1 MEVLNQND
9 NFQCS
14 IIEQNDLSQNINILN
29 PTIYQTIDNKE
40 INNNQNKQQLK
51 EPLCT
56 LDKFLPDKNSK
67 FKKTLVL
74 DLDETLIH
82 SNFLNINNSNCDFS
96 LDINFE
102 NRNIKAN
109 VLKRPGVDEFLNK
122 MSNLY
127 EIVIFTASL
136 SQYAI
141 PLIEQLDK
149 NKVCS
154 FKLFRE
160 HCSFINNGYTK
171 DLKRLNRNM
180 NDIIIVDNTPN
191 CYVLNNDNGFP
202 IKSWLN
208 DINDRELIR
217 IIPYLEFLS
226 NVDDVRK
233 YIPKMKTNFTF
244 SYEKADLVLE
254 EEKRKEEEEKRK
266 EEEEKRKKEE
276 EERTKIEEEKRKE
289 EEEKERIQKDIE
301 RKEKERKNREEE
313 VLFNDMMK
321 EKESKV
327 KELELKKI
335 EEIRRKEIRK
345 KFKIEKEKKM
355 KELEQSLKEENEIE
369 KKERINLV
377 QIIDYSNKNKM
388 SQSYR
393 NAINFNNLNLYNSN
407 IEMPKIFIKNSIN
420 SSINNSTNNSINHS
434 TINSINTNSLQTL
447 NSFRISNKN
456 LIQINSKNEEN
467 FPQITFNQ
475 NIKAN
480 ENPIY
485 NYSDNNSKKSFKLT
499 EKISFDD
506 LKMNVSK
513 NKNNINF
520 QNDSNVAPKIIQRHI
535 TLKNSN
541 IHILYNTKKKLYLK
555 KKEFISSENSEEI
568 LKKTLSNRQRNATRS
583 FNINDIE
590 TKLFEFEKNQLNL

>member
-1 MEVLNQND
+1 MMEVLNQNE

-14 IIEQNDLSQNINILN
+14 IIEQNDLSQDINLLN
-29 PTIYQTIDNKE
+29 NTIYQTINNKE
-40 INNNQNKQQLK
+40 INNNQNNQQLK
-51 EPLCT
+51 EPICT
-56 LDKFLPDKNSK
+56 LDKFLPDKVSK

-74 DLDETLIH
+74 DLDETLVH
-82 SNFLNINNSNCDFS
+82 SIFINVNNSNCDIS
-96 LDINFE
+96 LNINFE

-109 VLKRPGVDEFLNK
+109 VLKRPGVDEFLEK

-149 NKVCS
+149 KKVCN

-171 DLKRLNRNM
+171 DLKKLNRNM

-191 CYVLNNDNGFP
+191 CYFLNNDNGFP

-233 YIPKMKTNFTF
+233 YIPKMKNNFTF

-254 EEKRKEEEEKRK
+254 EDKKIKEEEEKK
-266 EEEEKRKKEE
+266 
-276 EERTKIEEEKRKE
+276 KIEEEKRKE
-289 EEEKERIQKDIE
+289 EEEKNKEEKEKERILKDIE
-301 RKEKERKNREEE
+301 RKEKERKKREEE

-335 EEIRRKEIRK
+335 EAIRRKEIK
-345 KFKIEKEKKM
+345 KKYKIENEKKM

-369 KKERINLV
+369 NKERINLV
-377 QIIDYSNKNKM
+377 QIIDYSTKNKM
-388 SQSYR
+388 SKTYR
-393 NAINFNNLNLYNSN
+393 NTLNYNNLNLYNSN
-407 IEMPKIFIKNSIN
+407 QEMPKILIKNTLN
-420 SSINNSTNNSINHS
+420 HSINNSTNNSTNIS
-434 TINSINTNSLQTL
+434 TNNSLNSNSFQTL
-447 NSFRISNKN
+447 NSFRIGNKN

-467 FPQITFNQ
+467 YPQILYNK
-475 NIKAN
+475 NIKIN

-485 NYSDNNSKKSFKLT
+485 TYSDNNSKKNFKLT
-499 EKISFDD
+499 EKISFDE

-513 NKNNINF
+513 NKNNVIF
-520 QNDSNVAPKIIQRHI
+520 QIDNNVAPKIIKRHMS
-535 TLKNSN
+535 LKSSN
-541 IHILYNTKKKLYLK
+541 IQILYNTKKKLYLK
-555 KKEFISSENSEEI
+555 KKDYTSSENSGDL
-568 LKKTLSNRQRNATRS
+568 LKQIITNKQRNAIKS
-583 FNINDIE
+583 FDIND
-590 TKLFEFEKNQLNL
+590 LEKKFIQLEKKAN

>member
-1 MEVLNQND
+1 MEVLNQNE

-14 IIEQNDLSQNINILN
+14 IIEQNDLSQDINLLN
-29 PTIYQTIDNKE
+29 NTIYQTINNKE
-40 INNNQNKQQLK
+40 INNNQNNQQLK
-51 EPLCT
+51 EPICT
-56 LDKFLPDKNSK
+56 LDKFLPDKVSK

-74 DLDETLIH
+74 DLDETLVH
-82 SNFLNINNSNCDFS
+82 SIFINVNNSNCDIS
-96 LDINFE
+96 LNINFE

-109 VLKRPGVDEFLNK
+109 VLKRPGVDEFLSK

-191 CYVLNNDNGFP
+191 CYFLNNDNGFP

-233 YIPKMKTNFTF
+233 YIPKMKNNFTF

-254 EEKRKEEEEKRK
+254 EDKKIKEEEEKK
-266 EEEEKRKKEE
+266 
-276 EERTKIEEEKRKE
+276 KIEEEKRKE
-289 EEEKERIQKDIE
+289 EEEKNKEEKEKERILKDIE
-301 RKEKERKNREEE
+301 RKEKERKKREEE

-335 EEIRRKEIRK
+335 EAIRRKEIK
-345 KFKIEKEKKM
+345 KKYKIEKEKKM

-369 KKERINLV
+369 NKERINLV
-377 QIIDYSNKNKM
+377 QIIDYSTKNKM
-388 SQSYR
+388 SKTYR
-393 NAINFNNLNLYNSN
+393 NTLNYNNLNLYNSN
-407 IEMPKIFIKNSIN
+407 NEMPKILIKNTLN
-420 SSINNSTNNSINHS
+420 HSINNSTNNSTNIS
-434 TINSINTNSLQTL
+434 TNNSLNSNSFQTL
-447 NSFRISNKN
+447 NSFRIGNKN

-467 FPQITFNQ
+467 YPQILYNK
-475 NIKAN
+475 NIKIN

-485 NYSDNNSKKSFKLT
+485 TYSDNNSKKNFKLT
-499 EKISFDD
+499 EKISFDE

-513 NKNNINF
+513 NKNNVIF
-520 QNDSNVAPKIIQRHI
+520 QIDNNVAPKIIKRHMS
-535 TLKNSN
+535 LKSSN
-541 IHILYNTKKKLYLK
+541 IQILYNTKKKLYLK
-555 KKEFISSENSEEI
+555 KKDYTSSENSGDL
-568 LKKTLSNRQRNATRS
+568 LKQIITNKQRNAIKS
-583 FNINDIE
+583 FDIND
-590 TKLFEFEKNQLNL
+590 LEKKFIQLEKKAN

>member
-1 MEVLNQND
+1 MEVLNQNE

-14 IIEQNDLSQNINILN
+14 IIEQNDLSQDINLLN
-29 PTIYQTIDNKE
+29 NTIYQTINNKE
-40 INNNQNKQQLK
+40 INNNQNNQQLK
-51 EPLCT
+51 EPICT
-56 LDKFLPDKNSK
+56 LDKFLPDKVSK

-74 DLDETLIH
+74 DLDETLVH
-82 SNFLNINNSNCDFS
+82 SIFINVNNSNCDIS
-96 LDINFE
+96 LNINFE

-109 VLKRPGVDEFLNK
+109 VLKRPGVDEFLEK

-149 NKVCS
+149 KKVCN

-171 DLKRLNRNM
+171 DLKKLNRNM

-191 CYVLNNDNGFP
+191 CYFLNNDNGFP

-233 YIPKMKTNFTF
+233 YIPKMKNNFTF

-254 EEKRKEEEEKRK
+254 EDKKIKEEEEKK
-266 EEEEKRKKEE
+266 
-276 EERTKIEEEKRKE
+276 KIEEEKRKE
-289 EEEKERIQKDIE
+289 EEEKNKEEKEKERILKDIE
-301 RKEKERKNREEE
+301 RKEKERKKREEE

-335 EEIRRKEIRK
+335 EAIRRKEIKRK
-345 KFKIEKEKKM
+345 YKIENEKKM

-369 KKERINLV
+369 NKERINLV
-377 QIIDYSNKNKM
+377 QIIDYSTKNKM
-388 SQSYR
+388 SKTYR
-393 NAINFNNLNLYNSN
+393 NTLNYNNLNLYNSN
-407 IEMPKIFIKNSIN
+407 NEMPKILIKNTLN
-420 SSINNSTNNSINHS
+420 HSINNSTNNSTNIS
-434 TINSINTNSLQTL
+434 TNNSLNSNSFQTL
-447 NSFRISNKN
+447 NSFRIGNKN

-467 FPQITFNQ
+467 YPQILYNK
-475 NIKAN
+475 NIKIN

-485 NYSDNNSKKSFKLT
+485 TYSDNNSKKNFKLT
-499 EKISFDD
+499 EKISFDE

-513 NKNNINF
+513 NKNNVIF
-520 QNDSNVAPKIIQRHI
+520 QIDNNVAPKIIKRHMS
-535 TLKNSN
+535 LKSSN
-541 IHILYNTKKKLYLK
+541 IQILYNTKKKLYLK
-555 KKEFISSENSEEI
+555 KKDYTSSENSGDL
-568 LKKTLSNRQRNATRS
+568 LKQIITNKQRNAIKS
-583 FNINDIE
+583 FDIND
-590 TKLFEFEKNQLNL
+590 LEKKFIQLEKKAN

>member
-1 MEVLNQND
+1 MMEVLNQNE

-14 IIEQNDLSQNINILN
+14 IIEQNDLSQDINLLN
-29 PTIYQTIDNKE
+29 NTIYQTINNKE
-40 INNNQNKQQLK
+40 INNNQNNQQLK
-51 EPLCT
+51 EPICT
-56 LDKFLPDKNSK
+56 LDKFLPDKVSK

-74 DLDETLIH
+74 DLDETLVH
-82 SNFLNINNSNCDFS
+82 SIFINVNNSNCDIS
-96 LDINFE
+96 LNINFE

-109 VLKRPGVDEFLNK
+109 VLKRPGVDEFLEK

-149 NKVCS
+149 KKVCN

-171 DLKRLNRNM
+171 DLKKLNRNM

-191 CYVLNNDNGFP
+191 CYFLNNDNGFP

-233 YIPKMKTNFTF
+233 YIPKMKNNFTF

-254 EEKRKEEEEKRK
+254 EDKKIKEEEEKK
-266 EEEEKRKKEE
+266 
-276 EERTKIEEEKRKE
+276 KIEEEKRKE
-289 EEEKERIQKDIE
+289 EEEKNKEEKEKERILKDIE
-301 RKEKERKNREEE
+301 RKEKERKKREEE

-335 EEIRRKEIRK
+335 EAIRRKEIK
-345 KFKIEKEKKM
+345 KKYKIENEKKM

-369 KKERINLV
+369 NKERINLV
-377 QIIDYSNKNKM
+377 QIIDYSTKNKM
-388 SQSYR
+388 SKTYR
-393 NAINFNNLNLYNSN
+393 NTLNYNNLNLYNSN
-407 IEMPKIFIKNSIN
+407 KEMPKILIKNTLN
-420 SSINNSTNNSINHS
+420 HSINNSTNNSTNIS
-434 TINSINTNSLQTL
+434 TNNSLNSNSFQTL
-447 NSFRISNKN
+447 NSFRIGNKN

-467 FPQITFNQ
+467 YPQILYNK
-475 NIKAN
+475 NIKIN

-485 NYSDNNSKKSFKLT
+485 TYSDNNSKKNFKLT
-499 EKISFDD
+499 EKISFDE

-513 NKNNINF
+513 NKNNVIF
-520 QNDSNVAPKIIQRHI
+520 QIDNNVAPKIIKRHMS
-535 TLKNSN
+535 LKSSN
-541 IHILYNTKKKLYLK
+541 IQILYNTKKKLYLK
-555 KKEFISSENSEEI
+555 KKDYTSSENSGDL
-568 LKKTLSNRQRNATRS
+568 LKQIITNKQRNAIKS
-583 FNINDIE
+583 FDIND
-590 TKLFEFEKNQLNL
+590 LEKKFIQLEKKAN

>member
-1 MEVLNQND
+1 MEVLNQNE

-14 IIEQNDLSQNINILN
+14 IIEQNDLSQDINLLN
-29 PTIYQTIDNKE
+29 NSIYQTIKNKE
-40 INNNQNKQQLK
+40 INNNQNNQQLK
-51 EPLCT
+51 EPMCT
-56 LDKFLPDKNSK
+56 LDKFLPDKVSK

-74 DLDETLIH
+74 DLDETLVH
-82 SNFLNINNSNCDFS
+82 SIFINVNNSNCDIS
-96 LDINFE
+96 LNINFE

-109 VLKRPGVDEFLNK
+109 VLKRPGVDEFLEK

-149 NKVCS
+149 KKVCN

-171 DLKRLNRNM
+171 DLKKLNRNM

-191 CYVLNNDNGFP
+191 CYFLNNDNGFP

-226 NVDDVRK
+226 NVDDVRE
-233 YIPKMKTNFTF
+233 YIPKMKNNSTF

-254 EEKRKEEEEKRK
+254 EDKKI
-266 EEEEKRKKEE
+266 KEE
-276 EERTKIEEEKRKE
+276 EERKKIEEEKKRIEEEKRKE

-321 EKESKV
+321 EKESKE

-335 EEIRRKEIRK
+335 EEIRRKEMKK

-369 KKERINLV
+369 NKEKINLV
-377 QIIDYSNKNKM
+377 QIIDYSNRNKM
-388 SQSYR
+388 TKTYR

-407 IEMPKIFIKNSIN
+407 KEMPKIILKN
-420 SSINNSTNNSINHS
+420 SINNSTNNSTN
-434 TINSINTNSLQTL
+434 NSINYSTNNSLNTNSFQTL
-447 NSFRISNKN
+447 NNFRIGNKN

-475 NIKAN
+475 NTKVN
-480 ENPIY
+480 EKPIY
-485 NYSDNNSKKSFKLT
+485 TYCDNVSKKSFKLT

-506 LKMNVSK
+506 LKMNISK
-513 NKNNINF
+513 NKNNTIF
-520 QNDSNVAPKIIQRHI
+520 QNDSIVAPKIIKRHMI
-535 TLKNSN
+535 LKNSN
-541 IHILYNTKKKLYLK
+541 IQILSNTKKKFYLK
-555 KKEFISSENSEEI
+555 NKEFTSPENSEEI
-568 LKKTLSNRQRNATRS
+568 LKKTITSRHKNAIRS

-590 TKLFEFEKNQLNL
+590 KKLIEFENNQINL

>member
-1 MEVLNQND
+1 MEVLNQNE

-14 IIEQNDLSQNINILN
+14 IIEQNDLSQDINLLN
-29 PTIYQTIDNKE
+29 NTIYQTINNKE
-40 INNNQNKQQLK
+40 INNNQNNQQLK
-51 EPLCT
+51 EPICT
-56 LDKFLPDKNSK
+56 LDKFLPDKVSK

-74 DLDETLIH
+74 DLDETLVH
-82 SNFLNINNSNCDFS
+82 SIFINVNNSNCDIS
-96 LDINFE
+96 LNINFE

-149 NKVCS
+149 KKVCN

-171 DLKRLNRNM
+171 DLKKLNRNM

-191 CYVLNNDNGFP
+191 CYFLNNDNGFP

-233 YIPKMKTNFTF
+233 YIPKMKNNFTF

-254 EEKRKEEEEKRK
+254 EDKKIKEEEEKKKKEEEKRK
-266 EEEEKRKKEE
+266 EEEEKNKEE
-276 EERTKIEEEKRKE
+276 K
-289 EEEKERIQKDIE
+289 EKERILKDIE
-301 RKEKERKNREEE
+301 RKEKERKKREEE
-313 VLFNDMMK
+313 VLFNDKMK

-335 EEIRRKEIRK
+335 EAIRRKEIK
-345 KFKIEKEKKM
+345 KKYKIENEKKM

-369 KKERINLV
+369 NKERINLV
-377 QIIDYSNKNKM
+377 QIIDYSTKNKM
-388 SQSYR
+388 SKTYR
-393 NAINFNNLNLYNSN
+393 NTLNYNNLNLYNSN
-407 IEMPKIFIKNSIN
+407 NEMPKILIKNTLN
-420 SSINNSTNNSINHS
+420 HSINNSTNNSTNIS
-434 TINSINTNSLQTL
+434 TNNSLNSNSFQTL
-447 NSFRISNKN
+447 NSFRIGNKN

-467 FPQITFNQ
+467 YPQILYNK
-475 NIKAN
+475 NIKIN

-485 NYSDNNSKKSFKLT
+485 TYSDNNSKKNFKLT
-499 EKISFDD
+499 EKISFDE

-513 NKNNINF
+513 NKNNVIF
-520 QNDSNVAPKIIQRHI
+520 QIDNNVAPKIIKRHMS
-535 TLKNSN
+535 LKSSN
-541 IHILYNTKKKLYLK
+541 IQILYNTKKKLYLK
-555 KKEFISSENSEEI
+555 KKDYTSSENSGDL
-568 LKKTLSNRQRNATRS
+568 LKQIITNKQRNAIKS
-583 FNINDIE
+583 FDIND
-590 TKLFEFEKNQLNL
+590 LEKKFIQLEKKAN

>member
-1 MEVLNQND
+1 MEVLNQNE

-14 IIEQNDLSQNINILN
+14 IIEQNDLSQDINLLN
-29 PTIYQTIDNKE
+29 NTIYQTINNKE
-40 INNNQNKQQLK
+40 INNNQNNQQLK
-51 EPLCT
+51 EPICT
-56 LDKFLPDKNSK
+56 LDKFLPDKVSK

-74 DLDETLIH
+74 DLDETLVH
-82 SNFLNINNSNCDFS
+82 SIFINVNNSNCDIS
-96 LDINFE
+96 LNINFE

-109 VLKRPGVDEFLNK
+109 VLKRPGVDEFLEK

-149 NKVCS
+149 KKVCN

-171 DLKRLNRNM
+171 DLKKLNRNM

-191 CYVLNNDNGFP
+191 CYFLNNDNGFP

-233 YIPKMKTNFTF
+233 YIPKMKNNFTF

-254 EEKRKEEEEKRK
+254 EDKKIKEEEEKK
-266 EEEEKRKKEE
+266 
-276 EERTKIEEEKRKE
+276 KIEEEKRKE
-289 EEEKERIQKDIE
+289 EEEKNKEEKEKERILKDIE
-301 RKEKERKNREEE
+301 RKEKERKKREEE

-335 EEIRRKEIRK
+335 EAIRRKEIK
-345 KFKIEKEKKM
+345 KKYKIENEKKM

-369 KKERINLV
+369 NKERINLV
-377 QIIDYSNKNKM
+377 QIIDYSTKNKM
-388 SQSYR
+388 SKTYR
-393 NAINFNNLNLYNSN
+393 NTLNYNNLNLYNSN
-407 IEMPKIFIKNSIN
+407 KEMPKILIKNTLN
-420 SSINNSTNNSINHS
+420 HSINNSTNNSTNIS
-434 TINSINTNSLQTL
+434 TNNSLNSNSFQTL
-447 NSFRISNKN
+447 NSFRIGNKN

-467 FPQITFNQ
+467 YPQILYNK
-475 NIKAN
+475 NIKIN

-485 NYSDNNSKKSFKLT
+485 TYSDNNSKKNFKLT
-499 EKISFDD
+499 EKISFDE

-513 NKNNINF
+513 NKNNVIF
-520 QNDSNVAPKIIQRHI
+520 QIDNNVAPKIIKRHMS
-535 TLKNSN
+535 LKSSN
-541 IHILYNTKKKLYLK
+541 IQILYNTKKKLYLK
-555 KKEFISSENSEEI
+555 KKDYTSSENSGDL
-568 LKKTLSNRQRNATRS
+568 LKQIITNKQRNAIKS
-583 FNINDIE
+583 FDIND
-590 TKLFEFEKNQLNL
+590 LEKKFIQLEKKAN

>member
-1 MEVLNQND
+1 MEVINQNV
-9 NFQCS
+9 NLQCT
-14 IIEQNDLSQNINILN
+14 IIEKNDLSQNINILN
-29 PTIYQTIDNKE
+29 PLIYQTINNKE
-40 INNNQNKQQLK
+40 IDNNQNKQQLK

-56 LDKFLPDKNSK
+56 LDKFLPDKISK

-82 SNFLNINNSNCDFS
+82 SNFFNINNSNCDFS
-96 LDINFE
+96 LDINYE
-102 NRNIKAN
+102 NKNIKAN
-109 VLKRPGVDEFLNK
+109 VLKRPGVDEFLSK

-191 CYVLNNDNGFP
+191 CYFLNNDNGFP

-226 NVDDVRK
+226 NVDDVRE
-233 YIPKMKTNFTF
+233 YIPKMKNNSTF

-254 EEKRKEEEEKRK
+254 EDKKIKEEEEKK
-266 EEEEKRKKEE
+266 
-276 EERTKIEEEKRKE
+276 KIEEEKRKE
-289 EEEKERIQKDIE
+289 EEEKNKEEKEKERILKDIE
-301 RKEKERKNREEE
+301 RKEKERKKREEE

-335 EEIRRKEIRK
+335 EAIRRKEIK
-345 KFKIEKEKKM
+345 KKYKIENEKKM

-369 KKERINLV
+369 NKERINLV
-377 QIIDYSNKNKM
+377 QIIDYSTKNKM
-388 SQSYR
+388 SKTYR
-393 NAINFNNLNLYNSN
+393 NTLNYNNLNLYNSN
-407 IEMPKIFIKNSIN
+407 NEMPKILIKNTLN
-420 SSINNSTNNSINHS
+420 HSINNSTNNSTNIS
-434 TINSINTNSLQTL
+434 TNNSLNSNSFQTL
-447 NSFRISNKN
+447 NSFRIGNKN

-467 FPQITFNQ
+467 YPQILYNK
-475 NIKAN
+475 NIKIN

-485 NYSDNNSKKSFKLT
+485 TYSDNNSKKNFKLT
-499 EKISFDD
+499 EKISFDE

-513 NKNNINF
+513 NKNNVIF
-520 QNDSNVAPKIIQRHI
+520 QIDNNVAPKIIKRHMS
-535 TLKNSN
+535 LKSSN
-541 IHILYNTKKKLYLK
+541 IQILYNTKKKLYLK
-555 KKEFISSENSEEI
+555 KKDYTSSENSGDL
-568 LKKTLSNRQRNATRS
+568 LKQIITNKQRNAIKS
-583 FNINDIE
+583 FDIND
-590 TKLFEFEKNQLNL
+590 LEKKFIQLEKKAN

>member
-1 MEVLNQND
+1 MEVLNQNE

-14 IIEQNDLSQNINILN
+14 IIEQNDLSQDINLLN
-29 PTIYQTIDNKE
+29 NTIYQTINNKE
-40 INNNQNKQQLK
+40 INNNQNNQQLK
-51 EPLCT
+51 EPICT
-56 LDKFLPDKNSK
+56 LDKFLPDKVSK

-74 DLDETLIH
+74 DLDETLVH
-82 SNFLNINNSNCDFS
+82 SIFINVNNSNCDIS
-96 LDINFE
+96 LNINFE

-109 VLKRPGVDEFLNK
+109 VLKRPGVDEFLEK

-149 NKVCS
+149 KKVCN

-171 DLKRLNRNM
+171 DLKKLNRNM

-191 CYVLNNDNGFP
+191 CYFLNNDNGFP

-226 NVDDVRK
+226 NVDDVRE
-233 YIPKMKTNFTF
+233 YIPKMKNNSTF

-254 EEKRKEEEEKRK
+254 EDKKIKEEEEKK
-266 EEEEKRKKEE
+266 
-276 EERTKIEEEKRKE
+276 KIEEEKRKE
-289 EEEKERIQKDIE
+289 EEEKNKEEKEKERILKDIE
-301 RKEKERKNREEE
+301 RKEKERKKREEE

-335 EEIRRKEIRK
+335 EAIRRKEIK
-345 KFKIEKEKKM
+345 KKYKIENEKKM

-369 KKERINLV
+369 NKERINLV
-377 QIIDYSNKNKM
+377 QIIDYSTKNKM
-388 SQSYR
+388 SKTYR
-393 NAINFNNLNLYNSN
+393 NTLNYNNLNLYNSN
-407 IEMPKIFIKNSIN
+407 NEMPKILIKNTLN
-420 SSINNSTNNSINHS
+420 HSINNSTNNSTNIS
-434 TINSINTNSLQTL
+434 TNNSLNSNSFQTL
-447 NSFRISNKN
+447 NSFRIGNKN

-467 FPQITFNQ
+467 YPQILYNK
-475 NIKAN
+475 NIKIN

-485 NYSDNNSKKSFKLT
+485 TYSDNNSKKNFKLT
-499 EKISFDD
+499 EKISFDE

-513 NKNNINF
+513 NKNNVIF
-520 QNDSNVAPKIIQRHI
+520 QIDNNVAPKIIKRHMS
-535 TLKNSN
+535 LKSSN
-541 IHILYNTKKKLYLK
+541 IQILYNTKKKLYLK
-555 KKEFISSENSEEI
+555 KKDYTSSENSGDL
-568 LKKTLSNRQRNATRS
+568 LKQIITNKQRNAIKS
-583 FNINDIE
+583 FDIND
-590 TKLFEFEKNQLNL
+590 LEKKFIQLEKKAN

>member
-1 MEVLNQND
+1 MEVLNQNE

-14 IIEQNDLSQNINILN
+14 IIEQNDLSQDINLLN
-29 PTIYQTIDNKE
+29 NTIYQTINNKE
-40 INNNQNKQQLK
+40 INNNQNNQQLK
-51 EPLCT
+51 EPICT
-56 LDKFLPDKNSK
+56 LDKFLPDKVSK

-74 DLDETLIH
+74 DLDETLVH
-82 SNFLNINNSNCDFS
+82 SIFINVNNSNCDIS
-96 LDINFE
+96 LNINFE

-109 VLKRPGVDEFLNK
+109 VLKRPGVDEFLEK

-149 NKVCS
+149 KKVCN

-171 DLKRLNRNM
+171 DLKKLNRNM

-191 CYVLNNDNGFP
+191 CYFLNNDNGFP

-233 YIPKMKTNFTF
+233 YIPKMKNNFTF

-254 EEKRKEEEEKRK
+254 EDKKIKEEEEKK
-266 EEEEKRKKEE
+266 
-276 EERTKIEEEKRKE
+276 KIEEEKRKE
-289 EEEKERIQKDIE
+289 EEEKNKEEKEKERILKDIE
-301 RKEKERKNREEE
+301 RKEKERKKREEE

-335 EEIRRKEIRK
+335 EAIRRKEIK
-345 KFKIEKEKKM
+345 KKYKIENEKKM

-369 KKERINLV
+369 NKERINLV
-377 QIIDYSNKNKM
+377 QIIDYSTKNKM
-388 SQSYR
+388 SKTYR
-393 NAINFNNLNLYNSN
+393 NTLNYNNLNLYNSN
-407 IEMPKIFIKNSIN
+407 NEMPKILIKNTLN
-420 SSINNSTNNSINHS
+420 HSINNSTNNSTNIS
-434 TINSINTNSLQTL
+434 TNNSLNSNSFQTL
-447 NSFRISNKN
+447 NSFRIGNKN

-467 FPQITFNQ
+467 YPQILYNK
-475 NIKAN
+475 NIKIN

-485 NYSDNNSKKSFKLT
+485 TYSDNNSKKNFKLT
-499 EKISFDD
+499 EKISFDE

-513 NKNNINF
+513 NKNNVIF
-520 QNDSNVAPKIIQRHI
+520 QIDNNVAPKIIKRHMS
-535 TLKNSN
+535 LKSSN
-541 IHILYNTKKKLYLK
+541 IQILYNTKKKLYLK
-555 KKEFISSENSEEI
+555 KKDYTSSENSGDL
-568 LKKTLSNRQRNATRS
+568 LKQIITNKQRNAIKS
-583 FNINDIE
+583 FDIND
-590 TKLFEFEKNQLNL
+590 LEKKFIQLEKKAN

>member
-1 MEVLNQND
+1 MEVINQKVNL
-9 NFQCS
+9 QCT
-14 IIEQNDLSQNINILN
+14 IIEKNDLSQNINILN
-29 PTIYQTIDNKE
+29 PLIYQTINNKE
-40 INNNQNKQQLK
+40 IDNNQNKQQLK

-56 LDKFLPDKNSK
+56 LDKFLPDKISK

-82 SNFLNINNSNCDFS
+82 SNFFNINNSNCDFS
-96 LDINFE
+96 LDINYE
-102 NRNIKAN
+102 NKNIKAN
-109 VLKRPGVDEFLNK
+109 VLKRPGVDEFLSK

-191 CYVLNNDNGFP
+191 CYFLNNDNGFP

-226 NVDDVRK
+226 NVDDVRE
-233 YIPKMKTNFTF
+233 YIPKMKNNSTF

-254 EEKRKEEEEKRK
+254 EDKKI
-266 EEEEKRKKEE
+266 KEE
-276 EERTKIEEEKRKE
+276 EERKKIEEEKKRIEEEKRKE

-321 EKESKV
+321 EKESKE

-335 EEIRRKEIRK
+335 EEIRRKEMKK

-369 KKERINLV
+369 NKEKINLV
-377 QIIDYSNKNKM
+377 QIIDYSNRNKM
-388 SQSYR
+388 TKTYR

-407 IEMPKIFIKNSIN
+407 KEMPKIILKN
-420 SSINNSTNNSINHS
+420 SINNSTNNSTN
-434 TINSINTNSLQTL
+434 NSINYSTNNSLNTNSFQTF
-447 NSFRISNKN
+447 NNFRIGNKN

-475 NIKAN
+475 NTKVN

-485 NYSDNNSKKSFKLT
+485 TYSDNVSKKSFKLT

-506 LKMNVSK
+506 LKMNISK
-513 NKNNINF
+513 NKNNTIF
-520 QNDSNVAPKIIQRHI
+520 QNDSIVAPKIIKRHMI
-535 TLKNSN
+535 LKNSN
-541 IHILYNTKKKLYLK
+541 IQILSNTKKKFYLK
-555 KKEFISSENSEEI
+555 NKEFTSPENSEEI
-568 LKKTLSNRQRNATRS
+568 LKKTITSRHKNAIRS

-590 TKLFEFEKNQLNL
+590 KKLIEFENNQINL

>member
-1 MEVLNQND
+1 MEVLNQNE

-14 IIEQNDLSQNINILN
+14 IIEQNDLSQDINLLN
-29 PTIYQTIDNKE
+29 NTIYQTINNKE
-40 INNNQNKQQLK
+40 INNNQNNQQLK
-51 EPLCT
+51 EPICT
-56 LDKFLPDKNSK
+56 LDKFLPDKVSK

-74 DLDETLIH
+74 DLDETLVH
-82 SNFLNINNSNCDFS
+82 SIFINVNNSNCDIS
-96 LDINFE
+96 LNINFE

-109 VLKRPGVDEFLNK
+109 VLKRPGVDEFLEK

-149 NKVCS
+149 KKVCN

-171 DLKRLNRNM
+171 DLKKLNRNM

-191 CYVLNNDNGFP
+191 CYFLNNDNGFP

-233 YIPKMKTNFTF
+233 YIPKMKNNFTF

-254 EEKRKEEEEKRK
+254 EDKKIKEEEEKK
-266 EEEEKRKKEE
+266 
-276 EERTKIEEEKRKE
+276 KIEEEKRKE
-289 EEEKERIQKDIE
+289 EEEKNKEEKEKERILKDIE
-301 RKEKERKNREEE
+301 RKEKERKKREEE
-313 VLFNDMMK
+313 VLFNDKMK

-335 EEIRRKEIRK
+335 EAIRRKEIK
-345 KFKIEKEKKM
+345 KKYKIENEKKM

-369 KKERINLV
+369 NKERINLV
-377 QIIDYSNKNKM
+377 QIIDYSTKNKM
-388 SQSYR
+388 SKTYR
-393 NAINFNNLNLYNSN
+393 NTLNYNNLNLYNSN
-407 IEMPKIFIKNSIN
+407 QEMPKILIKNTLN
-420 SSINNSTNNSINHS
+420 HSINNSTNNSTNIS
-434 TINSINTNSLQTL
+434 TNNSLNSNSFQTL
-447 NSFRISNKN
+447 NSFRIGNKN

-467 FPQITFNQ
+467 YPQILYNK
-475 NIKAN
+475 NIKIN

-485 NYSDNNSKKSFKLT
+485 TYSDNNSKKNFKLT
-499 EKISFDD
+499 EKISFDE

-513 NKNNINF
+513 NKNNVIF
-520 QNDSNVAPKIIQRHI
+520 QIDNNVAPKIIKRHMS
-535 TLKNSN
+535 LKSSN
-541 IHILYNTKKKLYLK
+541 IQILYNTKKKLYLK
-555 KKEFISSENSEEI
+555 KKDYTSSENSGDL
-568 LKKTLSNRQRNATRS
+568 LKQIITNKQRNAIKS
-583 FNINDIE
+583 FDIND
-590 TKLFEFEKNQLNL
+590 LEKKFIQLEKKAN